1 MARLYKPFRAR
12 HSELMSQS
20 LSSFL
25 RQDVPASAPRAAV
38 ALQRFSPA
46 DSGAV
51 AQALPLLLDRAG
63 LASSFSLRSA
73 HVLVKPNLLTATPL
87 ACTSPVVVAA
97 VCRWLLDQG
106 ARVRGGDSPGFG
118 TATAVARQTGVEEA
132 LRPLG
137 LRVESLA
144 DPRPLEL
151 PLRRGGPV
159 SFGVARVALESDV
172 IFSLPRVKAHSQMR
186 LTLAVKN
193 LFGCVCGLRKALI
206 HTRQGQDPD
215 FFADCIAAL
224 WAGLPPVAAVADG
237 LTAMHVT
244 GPSKGQPFPLGLLG
258 AAAPQL
264 VMLAAMGLAV
274 GSQIAGLYYAER
286 LLELP
291 LGLIGACL
299 GMASLPRLSR
309 LAGEKDFAAFRR
321 DMALALRWATLLS
334 LPAAA
339 GLWAVGP
346 CLVDVLL
353 HHGEFDATG
362 VRQVTLALWA
372 YLPCLPA
379 CAVSR
384 CLLAGCNALGDVRL
398 TALSSLLAVVFTLA
412 GGAWLLHSM
421 SRDIYF
427 CLPAAAA
434 SAALWGQTVW
444 LWRGLR
450 RRLRPLL
457 PAPTLLDGMACL
469 RHMLA
474 AGAVAAGALVVLR
487 LCGMVCPLQ
496 ELLSVVPVLLPGLPA
511 MAGLALSIGAGC
523 CAWGSALVLL
533 GDADTR
539 MLAHKLRT
547 KLQGDSRS

>member
-12 HSELMSQS
+12 HSGRMSQS
-20 LSSFL
+20 VSSFS
-25 RQDVPASAPRAAV
+25 RQDGPASVPGVAV
-38 ALQRFSPA
+38 ALQRLSPA

-87 ACTSPVVVAA
+87 ACTSPVVVAS

-106 ARVRGGDSPGFG
+106 ARVRVGDSPGFG
-118 TATAVARQTGVEEA
+118 TATAVARQTGLEEA

-244 GPSKGQPFPLGLLG
+244 GPSKGRPFPLGLAGTPLG
-258 AAAPQL
+258 AA
-264 VMLAAMGLAV
+264 
-274 GSQIAGLYYAER
+274 
-286 LLELP
+286 LE
-291 LGLIGACL
+291 
-299 GMASLPRLSR
+299 
-309 LAGEKDFAAFRR
+309 RR
-321 DMALALRWATLLS
+321 D
-334 LPAAA
+334 AA
-339 GLWAVGP
+339 GCRRAGWQP
-346 CLVDVLL
+346 DYVLARP
-353 HHGEFDATG
+353 EDFDSTG
-362 VRQVTLALWA
+362 FL
-372 YLPCLPA
+372 LPDELMHTSFRPW
-379 CAVSR
+379 
-384 CLLAGCNALGDVRL
+384 RL
-398 TALSSLLAVVFTLA
+398 FKS
-412 GGAWLLHSM
+412 
-421 SRDIYF
+421 
-427 CLPAAAA
+427 C
-434 SAALWGQTVW
+434 
-444 LWRGLR
+444 LR
-450 RRLRPLL
+450 RLW
-457 PAPTLLDGMACL
+457 
-469 RHMLA
+469 LA
-474 AGAVAAGALVVLR
+474 R
-487 LCGMVCPLQ
+487 
-496 ELLSVVPVLLPGLPA
+496 
-511 MAGLALSIGAGC
+511 
-523 CAWGSALVLL
+523 
-533 GDADTR
+533 R
-539 MLAHKLRT
+539 K
-547 KLQGDSRS
+547 

>member
-106 ARVRGGDSPGFG
+106 ARVRVGDSPGFG

-309 LAGEKDFAAFRR
+309 LAGEKDFVAFRR

-421 SRDIYF
+421 ARDIYF

-457 PAPTLLDGMACL
+457 PAPALLDGMACL
-469 RHMLA
+469 RHVLA
-474 AGAVAAGALVVLR
+474 AGAAAAGALIVLR

-496 ELLSVVPVLLPGLPA
+496 ELLSVMPVLLPGLPA

>member
-25 RQDVPASAPRAAV
+25 RQDVPASALKVAV

-106 ARVRGGDSPGFG
+106 ARVRVGDSPGFG

-151 PLRRGGPV
+151 PL
-159 SFGVARVALESDV
+159 
-172 IFSLPRVKAHSQMR
+172 PRVKAHSQMR

-206 HTRQGQDPD
+206 HTRQGQEPD

-258 AAAPQL
+258 ASPS
-264 VMLAAMGLAV
+264 AV
-274 GSQIAGLYYAER
+274 ALDEALCAVLG
-286 LLELP
+286 LP
-291 LGLIGACL
+291 LAGTPL
-299 GMASLPRLSR
+299 G
-309 LAGEKDFAAFRR
+309 
-321 DMALALRWATLLS
+321 
-334 LPAAA
+334 
-339 GLWAVGP
+339 
-346 CLVDVLL
+346 
-353 HHGEFDATG
+353 
-362 VRQVTLALWA
+362 
-372 YLPCLPA
+372 
-379 CAVSR
+379 
-384 CLLAGCNALGDVRL
+384 
-398 TALSSLLAVVFTLA
+398 
-412 GGAWLLHSM
+412 
-421 SRDIYF
+421 
-427 CLPAAAA
+427 
-434 SAALWGQTVW
+434 AALERREAPGCRRAGWQPDYVLARPEDFDCTGFILPDELMHTSFRP
-444 LWRGLR
+444 WRLFKSCLR
-450 RRLRPLL
+450 RLW
-457 PAPTLLDGMACL
+457 
-469 RHMLA
+469 LA
-474 AGAVAAGALVVLR
+474 R
-487 LCGMVCPLQ
+487 
-496 ELLSVVPVLLPGLPA
+496 
-511 MAGLALSIGAGC
+511 
-523 CAWGSALVLL
+523 
-533 GDADTR
+533 R
-539 MLAHKLRT
+539 K
-547 KLQGDSRS
+547 